1 MTLYA
6 YYIHWNANTRMFTLR
21 EAPMLIK
28 LWRDAEGDQAG
39 VSSGVSERQI
49 KDSKI
54 CLPNRNCGS
63 DAQSVAQWSR

>member
-6 YYIHWNANTRMFTLR
+6 YYIHWNANTNMFTLR

-28 LWRDAEGDQAG
+28 VWHNAGGDQAG

-54 CLPNRNCGS
+54 CLPNRNHGS
-63 DAQSVAQWSR
+63 DARSTVQQS